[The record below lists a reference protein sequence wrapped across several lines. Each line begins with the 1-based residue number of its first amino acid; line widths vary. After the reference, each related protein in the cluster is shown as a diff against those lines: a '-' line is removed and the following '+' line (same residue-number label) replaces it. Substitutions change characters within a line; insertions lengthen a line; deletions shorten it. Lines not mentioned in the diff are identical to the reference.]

1 MVQDL
6 RNISKK
12 QLAIAIVAIVLL
24 FPFAFGNTCSAVD
37 DGDEVGM
44 LVENI
49 VASLDCDTATFNLA
63 CSISSADI
71 SLVHFPSPVDMN
83 DTSLKN
89 CTVIS
94 VVFTTEESILTFHF
108 NDTSESNARANA
120 DAMIPSMNA
129 AFDVTFAHNSTVTYP
144 LPYPYVAVI
153 YTAEGKSD
161 MSTFLTSLK
170 TECIGADAHGFSEV
184 LPTLFTHADNK
195 TVMLIATN
203 ASSTWYNMLAAE
215 YSTAF
220 PLGSGQHTVNILY
233 YLGTGSLQPSEYA
246 KMGIYYTSFVSLT
259 VESSD
264 TVTFVSCQP
273 DEVTMP
279 TISAGW
285 YVPEKGPGNQISG
298 ILYFGNNP
306 AGYEV
311 ITFTFQ
317 GVVISEFTVLTSII
331 AIMLISAILLHLRRH
346 QRIKP

>member
-1 MVQDL
+1 L

-12 QLAIAIVAIVLL
+12 QLAIAVVAVVLL
-24 FPFAFGNTCSAVD
+24 FSFAFGNTCSAED
-37 DGDEVGM
+37 DGYEVGM

-49 VASLDCDTATFNLA
+49 VASLDCDTATFSLA
-63 CSISSADI
+63 CSISSANI

-89 CTVIS
+89 CTVVN
-94 VVFTTEESILTFHF
+94 VVFNTEKSILTFHF
-108 NDTSESNARANA
+108 NDTSESNARTNA
-120 DAMIPSMNA
+120 DAMVPSMNA
-129 AFDVTFAHNSTVTYP
+129 AFDVTFTHNSTVTYP
-144 LPYPYVAVI
+144 MPYQYVVVI

-170 TECIGADAHGFSEV
+170 TKCIGADAHGFSEV

-195 TVMLIATN
+195 TVMLTATN
-203 ASSTWYNMLAAE
+203 ASSTWYNMLTAE

-220 PLGSGQHTVNILY
+220 PLGSGEHTVDILY

-259 VESSD
+259 VESND

-273 DEVTMP
+273 DNVTMP
-279 TISAGW
+279 IYLAGW
-285 YVPEKGPGNQISG
+285 YVPEYGPANQISG
-298 ILYFGNNP
+298 TLYFGDSPNI
-306 AGYEV
+306 GEV

-317 GVVISEFTVLTSII
+317 GTVIPEFTALTSMLV
-331 AIMLISAILLHLRRH
+331 IMLISAILLHLRRH
-346 QRIKP
+346 QRITP